1 MDPTGPTAQRFPLLP
16 RTRPICSP
24 LTTRVE
30 GICALARTA
39 AHERDP
45 AKAAAVHNRSALLA
59 SDCGLP
65 DLARAWCHRHA
76 QLHLDAL
83 PLNGQAAR
91 RALEPLVNLARLR
104 IRAGE
109 GESAYQLLTTLFTAV
124 TARTDTTVDGI
135 DVPAA
140 TLTATTDDHQQL
152 HRWLWSIILADAPRA
167 LITAGRWDDAHTHMQ
182 HHHGIG
188 HRLLDGLQIAVIA
201 ALTAGDPAGA
211 LALVETA
218 APDEPWEHAVGA
230 CLTVL
235 AGRTTDQTVTAML
248 HHYQRLTAAP
258 ELAVFHTRVGLSVLD
273 ATDTAHRDA
282 DAHAA
287 VLVRQTLATQ
297 DGYAVR
303 DLLAHP
309 HRAALLTAD
318 DISHAH
324 SIIHQ
329 CHLGAK
335 YLPTHLHDALT
346 TAMDTTAAL
355 LTSCRTRKARA
366 L

>member
-1 MDPTGPTAQRFPLLP
+1 M
-16 RTRPICSP
+16 
-24 LTTRVE
+24 E

-39 AHERDP
+39 AQKHDP
-45 AKAAAVHNRSALLA
+45 VKAAAVHNRSALLA

-76 QLHLDAL
+76 QLHLDKA

-109 GESAYQLLTTLFTAV
+109 GESAYQLLAALYTAV
-124 TARTDTTVDGI
+124 TVRTDTTVDGI
-135 DVPAA
+135 EVPAS
-140 TLTATTDDHQQL
+140 TLTATADDHQQL

-167 LITAGRWDDAHTHMQ
+167 LITAGRWHDAHVHMQ
-182 HHHGIG
+182 HHRGIG
-188 HRLLDGLQIAVIA
+188 HRLLDGLQIAIIA
-201 ALTAGDPAGA
+201 AATDDDPAGA
-211 LALVETA
+211 LALLNTA
-218 APDEPWEHAVGA
+218 TPDEPWERAVGA

-248 HHYQRLTAAP
+248 HHYQRLTARP
-258 ELAVFHTRVGLSVLD
+258 ELAVFHTRLGLSVLD
-273 ATDTAHRDA
+273 ATAVAHHDA

-287 VLVRQTLATQ
+287 GLVRQTLATR

-309 HRAALLTAD
+309 RCAALLTAD
-318 DISHAH
+318 DSSHAH
-324 SIIHQ
+324 GIVRQ

-335 YLPTHLHDALT
+335 YLPPRLNDALT
-346 TAMDTTAAL
+346 AAMDTTAPL
-355 LTSCRTRKARA
+355 LTNRRA
-366 L
+366 AAC